1 MQKILCLWYYM
12 RSWKK
17 KSQLKQIARLARNNI
32 PAMSNEVKIIAGI
45 SVVTLVLVIGAAFL
59 FGGSSSSSSQNAKPI
74 SNTNALVHAD
84 SHAIKANSK
93 VTLVEFG
100 DFQCPACGAEYPIIT
115 QLLQTYNGKIN
126 FVFRNFPLPQHQN
139 AQAAAEAA
147 EAAGAQGKFFEM
159 YNMLYTNQQTWGE
172 TDPNKAMNY
181 FTQYAKALR
190 LDMNKWTSEVK
201 SNKYKAKIQSDINDG
216 YAVGV
221 NATPTFFLNGVPI
234 QGGQPY
240 NDFKAKIDAAL
251 QKSS

>member
-1 MQKILCLWYYM
+1 MT
-12 RSWKK
+12 
-17 KSQLKQIARLARNNI
+17 
-32 PAMSNEVKIIAGI
+32 NEVKIIVGI
-45 SVVTLVLVIGAAFL
+45 SVVTLVLVVGAAFL
-59 FGGSSSSSSQNAKPI
+59 FGGSSSTAQNAQPI
-74 SNTNALVHAD
+74 KNTSALVHPD
-84 SHAIKANSK
+84 SHEMNNHSK

-115 QLLQTYNGKIN
+115 QLLQNYGNKIN

-159 YNMLYTNQQTWGE
+159 YNMLYTNQSSWGE
-172 TDPNKAMNY
+172 TDANKSMSY

-190 LDMNKWTSEVK
+190 LDMNKWTSDVK
-201 SNKYKAKIQSDINDG
+201 SSKYKNKIQKDIDDG

-234 QGGQPY
+234 QGGLPY
-240 NDFKAKIDAAL
+240 NDFKSKIDDQL
-251 QKSS
+251 KKSS

>member
-1 MQKILCLWYYM
+1 
-12 RSWKK
+12 
-17 KSQLKQIARLARNNI
+17 
-32 PAMSNEVKIIAGI
+32 MSNEIKIIAGI

-59 FGGSSSSSSQNAKPI
+59 FGGSSSSQTAQNAQPI
-74 SNTNALVHAD
+74 KNTDALIHTD
-84 SHAIKANSK
+84 SHEINTHSK

-139 AQAAAEAA
+139 ALPSAEVV

-159 YNMLYTNQQTWGE
+159 YNMLYTNQSTWGE
-172 TDPNKAMNY
+172 TQPDKAMNY

-190 LDMNKWTSEVK
+190 LDMNKFKSDVTSK
-201 SNKYKAKIQSDINDG
+201 KFANKIQKDVNDG

-221 NATPTFFLNGVPI
+221 NATPTFFLNGVAI
-234 QGGQPY
+234 QGGLPY
-240 NDFKAKIDAAL
+240 NDFKARIDQAL
-251 QKSS
+251 KKAS

>member
-1 MQKILCLWYYM
+1 
-12 RSWKK
+12 
-17 KSQLKQIARLARNNI
+17 
-32 PAMSNEVKIIAGI
+32 MSNETKIIAAI
-45 SVVTLVLVIGAAFL
+45 SVVTLVLVIGAAFM

-74 SNTNALVHAD
+74 ANTSALVHPD
-84 SHAIKANSK
+84 SHQQNNHSK

-100 DFQCPACGAEYPIIT
+100 DFQCPACGAEYPVIS
-115 QLLQTYNGKIN
+115 QLQQTYGNKIN

-172 TDPNKAMNY
+172 TSGNKPMDY

-190 LDMNKWTSEVK
+190 LDMNKWTSDVK
-201 SNKYKAKIQSDINDG
+201 AEKYKAKIQKDIDDG

-234 QGGQPY
+234 QGGLSY
-240 NDFKAKIDAAL
+240 NDFKAKIDAAI
-251 QKSS
+251 QKSSS